1 MRHWNDGF
9 GPGSQHMMNYGSY
22 GFIWAIIIGIV
33 LLVIFFLIY
42 KLFQQNKQTT
52 KDVRSDNQALSILQ
66 ERYAKG
72 ELTDDEFARMKK
84 VLEKDK

>member
-9 GPGSQHMMNYGSY
+9 GPGSQNMMNYGNY

-42 KLFQQNKQTT
+42 KLFQQNKQTP
-52 KDVRSDNQALSILQ
+52 DNTALSILQ

-72 ELTDDEFARMKK
+72 ELTDDEFTRMKK
-84 VLEKDK
+84 ILEKDK